1 MGVGMFIEIM
11 TMTGVKG
18 WLVVNCLALPDAL
31 IFVAIAGYNSAVW
44 SLSSLGQRLCLVSR
58 SCWPS

>member
-1 MGVGMFIEIM
+1 MFIEIM

-31 IFVAIAGYNSAVW
+31 IFVASAFTIPLFG
-44 SLSSLGQRLCLVSR
+44 SLISSLGAASV
-58 SCWPS
+58 CWVNPVPAGPS

>member
-18 WLVVNCLALPDAL
+18 WLVVNCLALPDA
-31 IFVAIAGYNSAVW
+31 
-44 SLSSLGQRLCLVSR
+44 
-58 SCWPS
+58 